1 MIMNIQNS
9 NISQIFCLII
19 TQDMSQTTT
28 PANTDECLLNFCLNI
43 TTCCLS
49 STFTNIIPE
58 GWLAVWGPGPG
69 LPSLWEVSII
79 WLW

>member
-1 MIMNIQNS
+1 MMIMNIQNS

-19 TQDMSQTTT
+19 TLDLSQRLAQHQS
-28 PANTDECLLNFCLNI
+28 ANTDECLLNFCLNI

-58 GWLAVWGPGPG
+58 GWLAVWDRAWDGVF
-69 LPSLWEVSII
+69 SS
-79 WLW
+79 